1 VQLTGRAHPRRH
13 RQVAVRYGR
22 GRQSTPP
29 TATALFGIPTASS
42 VAWHY

>member
-1 VQLTGRAHPRRH
+1 VQLTGRAQPRNRH

-22 GRQSTPP
+22 GRQSTSP
-29 TATALFGIPTASS
+29 TATFGIPTASS